1 MKNKK
6 YKKFNKITTIITSI
20 LFFLIITTTIT
31 YSGFS
36 TKLAFVSDVLFRVS
50 ADIRVTDIKLE
61 SSTNGAIENY
71 SPKYDV
77 SETTMGFTLPNVDS
91 SITYKVTVTNFGGI
105 DQTIYNFIE
114 KSLNIDSNDVEITVS
129 DFIPVC
135 TNTECNLKNDNYTIV
150 TNKILN
156 NNNPVQKD
164 FLVTI
169 KAKKQINNP
178 INLIEKYEF
187 RKVYTISFDSQG
199 GTEVPDIR
207 KVDGIDVNIPNTIP
221 GLYGH
226 TFVGWTET
234 KDGTSKKYK
243 NNDIYSENKDVLLY
257 AQWEKI
263 ECSLNIDYLVDDV
276 LYENGYNNKIYTGLK
291 INNVDIGY
299 VENYSE
305 KLEYGTSYEIY
316 GFKIDGIPVSYLKKG
331 KLETNEVVKLPF
343 YTVNFLV
350 NDEHKDYINKSVD
363 SYIVKKGATYTTNT
377 EKISFDDGRTVAYSI
392 NPQKGYTITFDKFII
407 EPENNKIEAKT
418 NITANY
424 KKTVDTY
431 FITYDLNGGNYDS
444 GYSNPLTYNIESDN
458 ITLINPKKEGYVF
471 DGWTG
476 SNSKEPQ
483 KDVTIYKGSTGD
495 RKYTANY
502 ERDNYLFEIEKDNG
516 IKSFD
521 VQIKEPGKTEE
532 ILKEQIEYSDKLSY
546 ETEITISNI
555 QLEEGYIFDNFQA
568 TDKLTELSSTGNLVK
583 SYKLRSGSAKVSLN
597 STENTYKVTYISSE
611 NGGSTDIQVENVKY
625 KSLVDL
631 SKTSE
636 KKEYDFVGW
645 NTDKNSRTKL
655 DRLEMPNHDVTL
667 YAIYKREV
675 TANFI
680 VQNEYSATSSS
691 SSDSCTLYNN
701 DKLCLVTSPSLTAKE
716 GYTVYGWNTD
726 KTSTLSNLGLVQETG
741 INDNVTYYSI
751 ASKPIGSLNITLS
764 GDMHYTGKVVEPIV
778 TIKDNDVTLTK
789 DKDYNVI
796 YGDNISKIGNV
807 TITSKNVY
815 NVSSKIFYTS
825 NIAKTFTIEKID
837 DVITATAKTA
847 SYTGSKITA
856 NSDVETLSNSK
867 LTFTYFD
874 NTNCTGNQL
883 GDAPINVGNYSVKI
897 VSAGNDNYNSAE
909 TCVPHKITQGKP
921 NVTLKNKEAN
931 YSGNQIQMDAPTIK
945 NPNGSIISISYTE
958 KYYNNSNCSG
968 SAISAPING
977 GTYSAKVITNEN
989 NNLLSA
995 DSNCA
1000 TLKVNPIKNP
1010 TVVTPVENIKYGENK
1025 EMVVTTK
1032 LQGTIYY
1039 SVGTELTKD
1048 NYTSGKTSIPTSK
1061 DLSKNDYNVY
1071 YYVKGNSNYKDA
1083 KGFVIVS
1090 VGILSNPITVKPVT
1104 GISYGENKEM
1114 VTTENAEGDVY
1125 YSVGVELTEDNYI
1138 SEGKKAIPTSEGKNA
1153 GDHIVYYF
1161 TKGNTNYGKA
1171 AGKVTVNIAKIND
1184 TITLDPVETEYT
1196 GDAIF
1201 ANTAKTKSNTHVTYK
1216 YYNGENCIS
1225 ENEITGAP
1233 ISYRDGGYSVKAIS
1247 DGGSNYYPASICVK
1261 HTINKATNP
1270 VKVSAKNDLVY
1281 SAKSDLLSVSNELY
1295 STMYYSIGTPLTD
1308 DNYLTAGS
1316 TDIPKTYIENG
1327 SETIYRNAG
1336 DYQLYYYA
1344 KGDNNHKSLF
1354 NKDAINVNIDKAS
1367 SACTIV
1373 KEPIFSL
1380 PDNVNSSLEYSCVG
1394 DGKVN
1399 VINNNVDNSIGD
1411 IIIVNEINEETKKVS
1426 LTANNIGQST
1436 LSVYMNEG
1444 TNYKKSDETSI
1455 TVNVD
1460 GLKYEIKLNDIDK
1473 WSTNE
1478 DNRNKSIY
1486 SIYMKGIYL
1495 DSEKTEQMT
1504 PKANGINV
1512 PVIDSY
1518 VLNKHGNNG
1527 EEDEKAYV
1535 NYSFLGYYYYNS
1547 EKSDYDQL
1555 IDENGFITSTFTS
1568 TYFRQ
1573 NTSIDMKLKKDS
1585 FVLTPPTS
1593 KSGYTF
1599 EGWFTSNGKE
1609 VTGDTDFYTEG
1620 IKDIYAHWIK
1630 APKIKASA
1638 TSWTNTS
1645 VNVRVEEGGTSDSGD
1660 VSYQYF
1666 VSDTSDIPSKEDENW
1681 LDVSNSDNSVVID
1694 TEDETSKE
1702 VYVFYRSVSSIKS
1715 GETPIVSDASNYV
1728 LVQIDKIKP
1737 STTLRAYKISD
1748 DNPRVTVESDNW
1760 SNKYLEFRF
1769 NTPVTGPSGGII
1781 YYCIQDTIKTN
1792 GETVEEGEGE
1802 SDVGSNEE
1810 IDGDSGNQC
1819 IPYVKD
1825 DINNKIVAPNDIMP
1839 GTDSKEGEYTVR
1851 YKVVSGA
1858 GTASDIGEYNA
1869 MVDVTNPT
1877 LIVTTTLLDS
1887 DTVLSPITTNID
1899 KSSSPETASLDLDKS
1914 KVWSVN
1920 GYNFDTSGTNDKID
1934 QTIGDGDESNMGSG
1948 IESIKLSLNNV
1959 NLTSNY
1965 KVISKEYDL
1974 TETNSLDIT
1983 GNGYRF
1989 GYITVTDNAGNKSV
2003 YVFDLR
2009 IDNVEPVIKINA
2021 YDQSDKEIVSG
2032 ALSATGLTY
2041 KITILKKGVSGAI
2054 VYSCSTD
2061 AASYDPENPCEPTTR
2076 LGAGTNDVVTSTG
2089 YSSFKSLDR
2098 YIRVKATSGAKV
2110 DSDVKVHHG
2119 RIGTVDVGIDV
2130 FRQDNSKQVSSK
2142 SWINNKLKF
2151 KLNSTKEPTA
2161 TLKYCIDTEN
2171 KCTPSITVTKNKE
2184 VPISDIGKFYIR
2196 YNATKD
2202 SVVSKTLSFA
2212 AYVDEGA
2219 PAISVTGNPTSWIKS
2234 NATLTIK
2241 SRESFSG
2248 LASLTI
2254 NGKKVATTRTGNIYT
2269 AKYVASA
2276 NGKVT
2281 IVATDTAGNQS
2292 NETVS
2297 VTKIDKTAPKVK
2309 IKIYK
2314 SDANGN
2320 KGAGIKT
2327 ITGNYST
2334 GKWVNYYYYFD
2345 LTASTDSQSGI
2356 SKVTMGYSAG
2366 GKKTLSTTIEKTR
2379 TLDTKVTTVRSNG
2392 ARYLVFT
2399 VTDGAGNKSVVRV
2412 KIYIDTT
2419 SPKMSLKLYK
2429 TNSNNEKTGS
2439 PTQITATNTPI
2450 SGWKNYKPY
2459 FDLSSSTDSLSGI
2472 ASIKLQINKGGIET
2486 TGNTA
2491 AGTTDLVS
2499 SSDITSKKYAI
2510 VGTSGNRYIRFTI
2523 ADRAGNSVT
2532 KNVRI
2537 YIDLTKPKLTLENGT
2552 VTNDGVIIPYKC
2564 TDSFSNVSST
2574 TPSPAKITSS
2584 GNPVKITCTD
2594 KAGNSV
2600 IKYSPT
2606 WYYNSH
2612 SDCGSYTTQDCNLVP
2627 KYLGISSDYSCENGG
2642 GYCSGSPSYGNCYC
2656 YSKTEKVTSCSDPV
2670 SNYYTC
2676 WHQ

>member
-77 SETTMGFTLPNVDS
+77 SETTMGFTLPNVNS

-114 KSLNIDSNDVEITVS
+114 KSLNIDSNDVEISVS

-135 TNTECNLKNDNYTIV
+135 TNAECNLKNDNYTIV

-199 GTEVPDIR
+199 GTEVSDIR
-207 KVDGIDVNIPNTIP
+207 KVDGVDVNIPNTIP

-291 INNVDIGY
+291 INNIDIGY

-331 KLETNEVVKLPF
+331 NLETNEVVKLPF

-350 NDEHKDYINKSVD
+350 NDEYKDYINKSVD
-363 SYIVKKGATYTTNT
+363 NYIVKKGATYTTTT
-377 EKISFDDGRTVAYSI
+377 EKISFDDGRTVVYSI

-424 KKTVDTY
+424 KKMVDTY

-502 ERDNYLFEIEKDNG
+502 ERDNYLFEIEKDDG

-583 SYKLRSGSAKVSLN
+583 SYKLKSGSSKVSLN

-636 KKEYDFVGW
+636 KEEYDFVGW
-645 NTDKNSRTKL
+645 NTDKNSRVKL

-691 SSDSCTLYNN
+691 SSDSCILYNN
-701 DKLCLVTSPSLTAKE
+701 DKLCLITSPTLTAKE

-726 KTSTLSNLGLVQETG
+726 KTSISSSLGFMKETG

-751 ASKPIGSLNITLS
+751 LSKPIGSLNITLS
-764 GDMHYTGKVVEPIV
+764 GNMNYKGEKITPNV
-778 TIKDNDVTLTK
+778 TIKDNDVILTK
-789 DKDYNVI
+789 DKDYTVSYGVNV
-796 YGDNISKIGNV
+796 SKNG
-807 TITSKNVY
+807 TITINSKNVY
-815 NVSSKIFYTS
+815 NESSKIFYTS
-825 NIAKTFTIEKID
+825 NVTKSFNIEPID
-837 DVITATAKTA
+837 DVITVEAKTA

-856 NSDVETLSNSK
+856 NTAKTISNSK
-867 LTFTYFD
+867 ITYTYFD
-874 NTNCTGNQL
+874 STNCTGNQL
-883 GDAPINVGNYSVKI
+883 GDAPINKGNYSVKI
-897 VSAGNDNYNSAE
+897 VSAGNDNYNPAE
-909 TCVPHKITQGKP
+909 ACVPHTITQGKP
-921 NVTLKNKEAN
+921 TVTLKNKEAN
-931 YSGNQIQMDAPTIK
+931 YSGSQIQIDAPTIK
-945 NPNGSIISISYTE
+945 NPNGSIISIPYTE

-968 SAISAPING
+968 SAISTPING

-1000 TLKVNPIKNP
+1000 TLKINPIENP
-1010 TVVTPVENIKYGENK
+1010 TVVTPVANIKYGDNK
-1025 EMVVTTK
+1025 KMVVTTK

-1039 SVGTELTKD
+1039 SVGRELTKD

-1090 VGILSNPITVKPVT
+1090 VGIIQNTIEVSPVT
-1104 GISYGENKEM
+1104 GISYGENKGM
-1114 VTTENAEGDVY
+1114 VTTKNAQGVVY
-1125 YSVGVELTEDNYI
+1125 YSVGTELTDDNYT
-1138 SEGKKAIPTSEGKNA
+1138 SGKTSIPTSEGKNA

-1184 TITLDPVETEYT
+1184 TITLAPIETEYT

-1201 ANTAKTKSNTHVTYK
+1201 ANTAKTKSNTKVTYK

-1233 ISYRDGGYSVKAIS
+1233 ISYRDGGYSVKATS

-1270 VKVSAKNDLVY
+1270 VKVTAKTGLVY
-1281 SAKSDLLSVSNELY
+1281 KEKSDLLSVSNELY
-1295 STMYYSIGTPLTD
+1295 STMYYSIGIPLTD

-1316 TDIPKTYIENG
+1316 TDISKTYIENG

-1336 DYQLYYYA
+1336 DYKLYYYA
-1344 KGDNNHKSLF
+1344 KGDNNHLSLF

-1367 SACTIV
+1367 SVCNIV
-1373 KEPIFSL
+1373 ITPIFNL
-1380 PDNVNSSLEYSCVG
+1380 PSNPNSSITYSCVG

-1399 VINNNVDNSIGD
+1399 VVNKNIDTSTED
-1411 IIIVNEINEETKKVS
+1411 IIAVNTIDEENNMVS
-1426 LTANNIGQST
+1426 LTAQDIGKT
-1436 LSVYMNEG
+1436 NLSIFMSSG
-1444 TNYKKSDETSI
+1444 TNYKESKKTSI
-1455 TVNVD
+1455 EVEVSSS
-1460 GLKYEIKLNDIDK
+1460 KYVVTLNDVDK
-1473 WSTNE
+1473 WSSDEFRNE
-1478 DNRNKSIY
+1478 NVY
-1486 SIYMKGIYL
+1486 SLYKKGIYL
-1495 DSEKTEQMT
+1495 DSETTEQMT
-1504 PKANGINV
+1504 SVTNGIKIPSISPYPLKV
-1512 PVIDSY
+1512 HI
-1518 VLNKHGNNG
+1518 NNADDY
-1527 EEDEKAYV
+1527 EINEIEYK
-1535 NYSFLGYYYYNS
+1535 FLGYYTSS
-1547 EKSDYDQL
+1547 ESDSEQL
-1555 IDENGFITSTFTS
+1555 IDENGLITNNFTS
-1568 TYFRQ
+1568 TKFTHDSKI
-1573 NTSIDMKLKKDS
+1573 NMKLKKNS
-1585 FVLTPPTS
+1585 YLKTPVR
-1593 KSGYTF
+1593 KGYTF
-1599 EGWFTSNGKE
+1599 EGWFTSDGKRI
-1609 VTGDTDFYTEG
+1609 TDNTDFFSES
-1620 IKDIYAHWIK
+1620 IEDVYAHWIK
-1630 APKIKASA
+1630 APKIKPLKIKSSAS
-1638 TSWTNTS
+1638 SWTNTPITVS
-1645 VNVRVEEGGTSDSGD
+1645 IEEDGISDSGD

-1666 VSDTSDIPSKEDENW
+1666 VSNTSDIPDNDDENW

-1702 VYVFYRSVSSIKS
+1702 VYVFYRSVSSVENDGKF
-1715 GETPIVSDASNYV
+1715 IVSNPSNYV
-1728 LVQIDKIKP
+1728 LVQIDKITP

-1748 DNPRVTVESDNW
+1748 DVPRVTVESDNW

-1769 NTPVTGPSGGII
+1769 NNPVAGPSGGII
-1781 YYCIQDTIKTN
+1781 YYCIQDIDKTI
-1792 GETVEEGEGE
+1792 GESVEELEE
-1802 SDVGSNEE
+1802 DSDVGS
-1810 IDGDSGNQC
+1810 DDVSDSGSIC
-1819 IPYVKD
+1819 TPYLENDV
-1825 DINNKIVAPNDIMP
+1825 NNSVIAPNDIMP

-1851 YKVVSGA
+1851 YMVVSGA
-1858 GTASDIGEYNA
+1858 GTESDIGEYNA

-1877 LIVTTTLLDS
+1877 LKVTTTLLDS

-1920 GYNFDTSGTNDKID
+1920 GYNFDISGTNDKID
-1934 QTIGDGDESNMGSG
+1934 QNIGDGDESNVGSG
-1948 IESIKLSLNNV
+1948 IASIKMNINAD
-1959 NLTSNY
+1959 NLTSDY
-1965 KVISKEYDL
+1965 KDASTIIDMTDDTSVDV
-1974 TETNSLDIT
+1974 TD
-1983 GNGYRF
+1983 NGYRF

-2003 YVFDLR
+2003 FVFDLK
-2009 IDNVEPVIKINA
+2009 IDNVEPEIDIKA
-2021 YDQSDKEIVSG
+2021 YNKSGEEIVSG

-2041 KITILKKGVSGAI
+2041 KITILKKGISGAV
-2054 VYSCSTD
+2054 VYSCSTY
-2061 AASYDPENPCEPTTR
+2061 ASSYDPNNPCEPTTR
-2076 LGAGTNDVVTSTG
+2076 LGSGTNDVVTSTG
-2089 YSSFKSLDR
+2089 YANVTSMDK
-2098 YIRVKATSGAKV
+2098 YIRVKATSGSNI
-2110 DSDVKVHHG
+2110 DSEIKTHYG
-2119 RIGTVDVGIDV
+2119 RVGTVDVNINV
-2130 FRQDNSKQVSSK
+2130 YREDNSTEIGSK
-2142 SWINNKLKF
+2142 TWVNSTVKF
-2151 KLNSTKEPTA
+2151 KLNSVKEPTA
-2161 TLKYCIDTEN
+2161 TLKYCVDTDESST
-2171 KCTPSITVTKNKE
+2171 CTPNRVVAKNTL
-2184 VPISDIGKFYIR
+2184 VSLSNSGKFYIR

-2202 SVVSKTLSFA
+2202 NVVSKTYTFA
-2212 AYVDEGA
+2212 AYVDRTA
-2219 PAISVTGNPTSWIKS
+2219 PAITVTGNPTSWTKS
-2234 NATLTIK
+2234 KVTLKITV
-2241 SRESFSG
+2241 RDSFSG
-2248 LASLTI
+2248 LGSLTV
-2254 NGKKVATTRTGNIYT
+2254 NGKKITTKRDGNIYT
-2269 AKYVASA
+2269 ASYVVSA
-2276 NGKVT
+2276 NGSFK
-2281 IVATDTAGNQS
+2281 IVATDTAKNPRTTTQA
-2292 NETVS
+2292 
-2297 VTKIDKTAPKVK
+2297 VTKIDTTAPKVK

-2320 KGAGIKT
+2320 KGAAIKT
-2327 ITGNYST
+2327 IASDYST

-2345 LTASTDSQSGI
+2345 LTASTDNQSGI

-2419 SPKMSLKLYK
+2419 NPTMSLKLYK
-2429 TNSNNEKTGS
+2429 TNTNNEKTGS

-2459 FDLSSSTDSLSGI
+2459 FDLRSSTDSLSGI

-2486 TGNTA
+2486 TGNTT
-2491 AGTTDLVS
+2491 AGTNDLVS

-2523 ADRAGNSVT
+2523 TDRAGNSVT

-2537 YIDLTKPKLTLENGT
+2537 YIDLTKPKLTINEGYVSNG
-2552 VTNDGVIIPYKC
+2552 NVIIPYKC
-2564 TDSFSNVSST
+2564 TDSFSKVAGDTSSSAT
-2574 TPSPAKITSS
+2574 IDTSGKPAKITCKD
-2584 GNPVKITCTD
+2584 N
-2594 KAGNSV
+2594 AGNTV
-2600 IKYSPT
+2600 TKYSET

-2612 SDCGSYTTQDCNLVP
+2612 SDCGSYEIPNCSTGP
-2627 KYLGISSDYSCENGG
+2627 KYLGTTSDYSCETSG
-2642 GYCSGSPSYGNCYC
+2642 GYCSDSAGYGKCYC
-2656 YSKTEKVTSCSDPV
+2656 YSKTETETTCGSPKID
-2670 SNYYTC
+2670 YYTC
-2676 WHQ
+2676 WHK

>member
-1 MKNKK
+1 MKR
-6 YKKFNKITTIITSI
+6 KIYDKGNLLISCV
-20 LFFLIITTTIT
+20 LFFLIVTTTIV
-31 YSGFS
+31 YSGLS
-36 TKLAFVSDVLFRVS
+36 TRLALVSDVIFRVA

-61 SSTNGAIENY
+61 SSTNGAVENY
-71 SPKYDV
+71 SPKYNV

-114 KSLNIDSNDVEITVS
+114 KSLNVDSNDVEITVS

-135 TNTECNLKNDNYTIV
+135 TNAECNLKNDNYTIV

-207 KVDGIDVNIPNTIP
+207 KVDGVDVNIPNTIP

-234 KDGTSKKYK
+234 KDETSKKYK

-350 NDEHKDYINKSVD
+350 NDEHKDYINKSVA
-363 SYIVKKGATYTTNT
+363 SYIVKKGATYTTTT
-377 EKISFDDGRTVAYSI
+377 EKISFDDGRTAVYSI

-407 EPENNKIEAKT
+407 EPENNKIESKT

-521 VQIKEPGKTEE
+521 VQIKESGKTEE
-532 ILKEQIEYSDKLSY
+532 ILKEQTSYSDKLSY

-555 QLEEGYIFDNFQA
+555 QLEEGYIFDDFQA

-583 SYKLRSGSAKVSLN
+583 SYKLESGSAKVSLN

-631 SKTSE
+631 SKNSE
-636 KKEYDFVGW
+636 KEKYDFIGW
-645 NTDKNSRTKL
+645 NTDKNSRVKL

-691 SSDSCTLYNN
+691 NADSCILYNN
-701 DKLCLVTSPSLTAKE
+701 DKLCLITSPTLTAKE

-726 KTSTLSNLGLVQETG
+726 KTSISSSLGFMKETG

-751 ASKPIGSLNITLS
+751 LSKPIGSLNITLS
-764 GDMHYTGKVVEPIV
+764 GNMNYKGEKITPNV
-778 TIKDNDVTLTK
+778 TIKDNDVILTK
-789 DKDYNVI
+789 DKDYTVS
-796 YGDNISKIGNV
+796 YGENISKIGNV
-807 TITSKNVY
+807 TISSKNVY
-815 NVSSKIFYTS
+815 NESSKIFYTS
-825 NIAKTFTIEKID
+825 NVTKSFNIEPID
-837 DVITATAKTA
+837 DVITVEAKTA

-856 NSDVETLSNSK
+856 NTAKTISNSK
-867 LTFTYFD
+867 ITYTYFD
-874 NTNCTGNQL
+874 STNCTGNQL

-897 VSAGNDNYNSAE
+897 VSAGNDNYNHAE
-909 TCVPHKITQGKP
+909 TCVPHTITQGKP
-921 NVTLKNKEAN
+921 TVTLKNKEAN
-931 YSGNQIQMDAPTIK
+931 YSGSQIQIDALTIK
-945 NPNGSIISISYTE
+945 NPNGSIISIPYTE

-1201 ANTAKTKSNTHVTYK
+1201 ANTAKTTSNTHVTYK

-1233 ISYRDGGYSVKAIS
+1233 ISYRDGGYSVKATS
-1247 DGGSNYYPASICVK
+1247 DGGNNYYPASICVK

-1281 SAKSDLLSVSNELY
+1281 SVKSGLLSVSNELY

-1336 DYQLYYYA
+1336 DYKLYYYA
-1344 KGDNNHKSLF
+1344 KGDNNHLSLF

-1367 SACTIV
+1367 SVCNIV
-1373 KEPIFSL
+1373 ITPIFNL
-1380 PDNVNSSLEYSCVG
+1380 PSNPNSSITYSCVG

-1399 VINNNVDNSIGD
+1399 VVNKNIDTSTED
-1411 IIIVNEINEETKKVS
+1411 IIAVNTIDEENNMVS
-1426 LTANNIGQST
+1426 LTAQDIGKT
-1436 LSVYMNEG
+1436 NLSIFMSSG
-1444 TNYKKSDETSI
+1444 TNYKESEKTSI
-1455 TVNVD
+1455 EVEVSSS
-1460 GLKYEIKLNDIDK
+1460 KYVITLNDVDK
-1473 WSTNE
+1473 WSSDEFRNE
-1478 DNRNKSIY
+1478 NVY
-1486 SIYMKGIYL
+1486 SLYKKGIYL
-1495 DSEKTEQMT
+1495 DSETTEQMT
-1504 PKANGINV
+1504 TKANGINV

-1599 EGWFTSNGKE
+1599 EGWFTSDGKE
-1609 VTGDTDFYTEG
+1609 VTSDTDFYTEG

-1630 APKIKASA
+1630 APKIKSSA

-1645 VNVRVEEGGTSDSGD
+1645 VNVSVEEDGTSDSGD

-1681 LDVSNSDNSVVID
+1681 ITLEDGDDVTID
-1694 TEDETSKE
+1694 TEDETSKA

-1715 GETPIVSDASNYV
+1715 GETSIVSDASNYA

-1737 STTLRAYKISD
+1737 STILRAYKISD

-1802 SDVGSNEE
+1802 SDAGSDEE
-1810 IDGDSGNQC
+1810 IDGDSGNLC

-1825 DINNKIVAPNDIMP
+1825 DINNKIVAPNDIIP
-1839 GTDSKEGEYTVR
+1839 GTDTKEGEYTIR
-1851 YKVVSGA
+1851 YMVVSGA

-1887 DTVLSPITTNID
+1887 DTVLSPIITNID
-1899 KSSSPETASLDLDKS
+1899 KSNSPETASLDLDKS

-1920 GYNFDTSGTNDKID
+1920 GYSFSTSGTNDKID
-1934 QTIGDGDESNMGSG
+1934 QNIGDDDESNMGSG
-1948 IESIKLSLNNV
+1948 IESIVLKLNKV
-1959 NLTSNY
+1959 DMTSDY
-1965 KVISKEYDL
+1965 KAVSKEYDM
-1974 TETNSLDIT
+1974 TETNSLDIA

-1989 GYITVTDNAGNKSV
+1989 GYITVTDKAGNKSV
-2003 YVFDLR
+2003 FVFDLR
-2009 IDNVEPVIKINA
+2009 IDNVEPQIQINA
-2021 YDQSDKEIVSG
+2021 YDQSNNEIASG

-2098 YIRVKATSGAKV
+2098 YINVKATSGAKV
-2110 DSDVKVHHG
+2110 DSDIKMHHG
-2119 RIGTVDVGIDV
+2119 RIGTVDVDIDV
-2130 FRQDNSKQVSSK
+2130 YRQDNSKQVSSK
-2142 SWINNKLKF
+2142 SWTNSKLKF

-2171 KCTPSITVTKNKE
+2171 KCTPSTTTTKSKE
-2184 VPISDIGKFYIR
+2184 NSISNTGKFYIR

-2202 SVVSKTLSFA
+2202 GVVSKTLSFA

-2219 PAISVTGNPTSWIKS
+2219 PAISVTGNPTSWTKS

-2254 NGKKVATTRTGNIYT
+2254 NGKKVTTTQADNIYT

-2281 IVATDTAGNQS
+2281 IVATDKAGNS
-2292 NETVS
+2292 RTETVN
-2297 VTKIDKTAPKVK
+2297 VTKIDTTSPKVK
-2309 IKIYK
+2309 INIYK

-2320 KGAGIKT
+2320 KGAFIKT
-2327 ITGNYST
+2327 ITSDYST
-2334 GKWVNYYYYFD
+2334 GKWVNYYYYFE

-2366 GKKTLSTTIEKTR
+2366 GKKTISTTIEKTR
-2379 TLDTKVTTVRSNG
+2379 TLDVNSPVTTVRSNG

-2399 VTDGAGNKSVVRV
+2399 VTDGAGNKSIIRV

-2419 SPKMSLKLYK
+2419 PPTMSLKLYK
-2429 TNSNNEKTGS
+2429 TNTNNEKTGS

-2472 ASIKLQINKGGIET
+2472 ASIKLQINKGGIEK

-2510 VGTSGNRYIRFTI
+2510 VGTSGNRYIRFIIT
-2523 ADRAGNSVT
+2523 DRAGNSVT

-2537 YIDLTKPKLTLENGT
+2537 YIDLTKPKLTLYDGT
-2552 VTNDGVIIPYKC
+2552 VTSDGVTIPYKC

-2600 IKYSPT
+2600 TKYSPT

-2612 SDCGSYTTQDCNLVP
+2612 SDCGSYEIPNCSTGP
-2627 KYLGISSDYSCENGG
+2627 KYLGVDSEYSCEGTQRG
-2642 GYCSGSPSYGNCYC
+2642 KCYDYAGYGKCHC
-2656 YSKTEKVTSCSDPV
+2656 YSKTETETTCGSPTKG
-2670 SNYYTC
+2670 YYTC
-2676 WHQ
+2676 WHK

>member
-77 SETTMGFTLPNVDS
+77 SETTMGFTLPNVNS

-114 KSLNIDSNDVEITVS
+114 KSLNIDSNDVEISVS

-135 TNTECNLKNDNYTIV
+135 TNAECNLKNDNYTIV

-164 FLVTI
+164 FLLTI

-207 KVDGIDVNIPNTIP
+207 KVDGVDVNIPNTIP

-316 GFKIDGIPVSYLKKG
+316 GFKIDGIPISYLKKG
-331 KLETNEVVKLPF
+331 NLETNEVVKLPF

-350 NDEHKDYINKSVD
+350 NDEYKDYINKSVD
-363 SYIVKKGATYTTNT
+363 NYIVKKGATYTTTT
-377 EKISFDDGRTVAYSI
+377 EKISFDDGRTVVYSI

-407 EPENNKIEAKT
+407 EPENNKIESKT

-555 QLEEGYIFDNFQA
+555 QLEDGYIFDNFQA

-583 SYKLRSGSAKVSLN
+583 SYKLKSGSSKVSLN

-611 NGGSTDIQVENVKY
+611 NGGSTDIQVENIKY

-636 KKEYDFVGW
+636 KEEYDFIGW
-645 NTDKNSRTKL
+645 NTDKNSRVKL

-680 VQNEYSATSSS
+680 VQNEYSATLSSNA
-691 SSDSCTLYNN
+691 DSCILYNN
-701 DKLCLVTSPSLTAKE
+701 DKLCLITSPTLTAKE

-726 KTSTLSNLGLVQETG
+726 KTSISSSLGFMKETG

-751 ASKPIGSLNITLS
+751 LSKPIGSLNITLS
-764 GDMHYTGKVVEPIV
+764 GNMNYKGEKITPNV
-778 TIKDNDVTLTK
+778 TIKDNDVILTK
-789 DKDYNVI
+789 DKDYTVSYGVNV
-796 YGDNISKIGNV
+796 SKNG
-807 TITSKNVY
+807 TITINSKNVY
-815 NVSSKIFYTS
+815 NESSKIFYTS
-825 NIAKTFTIEKID
+825 NVTKSFNIEPID
-837 DVITATAKTA
+837 DVITVEAKTA

-856 NSDVETLSNSK
+856 NTAKTISNSK
-867 LTFTYFD
+867 ITYTYFD
-874 NTNCTGNQL
+874 STNCTGNQL
-883 GDAPINVGNYSVKI
+883 GDAPINKGNYSVKI
-897 VSAGNDNYNSAE
+897 VSAGNDNYNPAE

-921 NVTLKNKEAN
+921 TVTLKNKEAN
-931 YSGNQIQMDAPTIK
+931 YSGIQIQIDAPTIK
-945 NPNGSIISISYTE
+945 NPNGSIISIPYTVN
-958 KYYNNSNCSG
+958 YYNGSACSG
-968 SAISAPING
+968 STISTPING

-1000 TLKVNPIKNP
+1000 TLKINPIENP
-1010 TVVTPVENIKYGENK
+1010 TVVTPVANIKYGDNK

-1039 SVGTELTKD
+1039 SVGRELTKD

-1090 VGILSNPITVKPVT
+1090 VGVIQNTIEVSPVT

-1114 VTTENAEGDVY
+1114 VTTKNAQGVVY
-1125 YSVGVELTEDNYI
+1125 YSVGTELTDDNYT
-1138 SEGKKAIPTSEGKNA
+1138 SGKTSIPTSGGKNA

-1184 TITLDPVETEYT
+1184 TITLAPIETEYT

-1201 ANTAKTKSNTHVTYK
+1201 ANTAKTKSNTKVTYK

-1233 ISYRDGGYSVKAIS
+1233 ISYRDGGYSVKATS

-1270 VKVSAKNDLVY
+1270 VKVTAKTGLVY
-1281 SAKSDLLSVSNELY
+1281 KEKSDLLSVSNELY
-1295 STMYYSIGTPLTD
+1295 STMYYSIGIPLTD

-1316 TDIPKTYIENG
+1316 TDISKTYIENG

-1336 DYQLYYYA
+1336 DYKLYYYA
-1344 KGDNNHKSLF
+1344 KGDNNHLSLF

-1367 SACTIV
+1367 SVCNIV
-1373 KEPIFSL
+1373 ITPIFNL
-1380 PDNVNSSLEYSCVG
+1380 PSNPNSSITYSCVG

-1399 VINNNVDNSIGD
+1399 VVNKNIDTSTED
-1411 IIIVNEINEETKKVS
+1411 IIAVNTIDEENNMVS
-1426 LTANNIGQST
+1426 LTAQDIGKT
-1436 LSVYMNEG
+1436 NLSIFMSSG
-1444 TNYKKSDETSI
+1444 TNYKESEKTSI
-1455 TVNVD
+1455 EVEVSSS
-1460 GLKYEIKLNDIDK
+1460 KYVITLNDVDK
-1473 WSTNE
+1473 WSSDEFRNE
-1478 DNRNKSIY
+1478 NVY
-1486 SIYMKGIYL
+1486 SLYKKGIYL
-1495 DSEKTEQMT
+1495 DSETTEQMT
-1504 PKANGINV
+1504 SVTNGIKIPSISPYPLKV
-1512 PVIDSY
+1512 HI
-1518 VLNKHGNNG
+1518 NNADDY
-1527 EEDEKAYV
+1527 EINEIEYK
-1535 NYSFLGYYYYNS
+1535 FLGYYTSS
-1547 EKSDYDQL
+1547 ESDSEQL
-1555 IDENGFITSTFTS
+1555 IDENGLITNNFTS
-1568 TYFRQ
+1568 TKFTHDSKI
-1573 NTSIDMKLKKDS
+1573 NMKLKKNS
-1585 FVLTPPTS
+1585 YLKTPVR
-1593 KSGYTF
+1593 KGYTF
-1599 EGWFTSNGKE
+1599 EGWFTSDGKRI
-1609 VTGDTDFYTEG
+1609 TDNTDFFSES
-1620 IKDIYAHWIK
+1620 IEDVYAHWIK
-1630 APKIKASA
+1630 APKIKPLKIKSSAS
-1638 TSWTNTS
+1638 SWTNTPITVS
-1645 VNVRVEEGGTSDSGD
+1645 IDEDGISDSGD

-1666 VSDTSDIPSKEDENW
+1666 VSNTSDIPDNDDENW

-1702 VYVFYRSVSSIKS
+1702 VYVFYRSVSSVENDGKF
-1715 GETPIVSDASNYV
+1715 IVSNLSNYV
-1728 LVQIDKIKP
+1728 LVQIDKITP

-1748 DNPRVTVESDNW
+1748 DVPRVTVESDNW

-1769 NTPVTGPSGGII
+1769 NNPVTGPSGGII
-1781 YYCIQDTIKTN
+1781 YYCIQDIDKTI
-1792 GETVEEGEGE
+1792 GESVEELEE
-1802 SDVGSNEE
+1802 DSDVGS
-1810 IDGDSGNQC
+1810 DDVSDSGNLC

-1851 YKVVSGA
+1851 YMVVSGA

-1934 QTIGDGDESNMGSG
+1934 QTIGDGDESNVGSG

-2110 DSDVKVHHG
+2110 DSDLKVHHG
-2119 RIGTVDVGIDV
+2119 RIGTVDVDIDV
-2130 FRQDNSKQVSSK
+2130 FRQDDSKQVSSK
-2142 SWINNKLKF
+2142 SWINSKLKF

-2171 KCTPSITVTKNKE
+2171 KCTPSTTVTKNKE
-2184 VPISDIGKFYIR
+2184 VPISNTGKFYIR

-2219 PAISVTGNPTSWIKS
+2219 PAIAVTGNPTSWIKS

-2254 NGKKVATTRTGNIYT
+2254 NGKKVATTQTDNIYT

-2281 IVATDTAGNQS
+2281 IVATDKAGNS
-2292 NETVS
+2292 RTETVS
-2297 VTKIDKTAPKVK
+2297 VTKIDKTAPKVT

-2320 KGAGIKT
+2320 KGTGIKT
-2327 ITGNYST
+2327 IASDYST

-2345 LTASTDSQSGI
+2345 LTASTDIQSGI

-2419 SPKMSLKLYK
+2419 SPSMSLKLYK

-2459 FDLSSSTDSLSGI
+2459 FDLSGSTDSLSGI

-2486 TGNTA
+2486 TGNTV

-2510 VGTSGNRYIRFTI
+2510 VGISGNRYIRFTI
-2523 ADRAGNSVT
+2523 TDRAGNSVT

-2537 YIDLTKPKLTLENGT
+2537 YIDLTKPKLTINEGYVSNG
-2552 VTNDGVIIPYKC
+2552 NVIIPYKC
-2564 TDSFSNVSST
+2564 TDSFSKVAGDTSSSAT
-2574 TPSPAKITSS
+2574 IDTSGKPAKITCKD
-2584 GNPVKITCTD
+2584 N
-2594 KAGNSV
+2594 AGNTV
-2600 IKYSPT
+2600 TKYSET

-2612 SDCGSYTTQDCNLVP
+2612 SDCGSYEIPNCSTGP
-2627 KYLGISSDYSCENGG
+2627 KYLGVDSEYSCEGTQRG
-2642 GYCSGSPSYGNCYC
+2642 KCYDYAGYGKCHC
-2656 YSKTEKVTSCSDPV
+2656 YSKTETETICGSPTIG
-2670 SNYYTC
+2670 YYTC
-2676 WHQ
+2676 WHK